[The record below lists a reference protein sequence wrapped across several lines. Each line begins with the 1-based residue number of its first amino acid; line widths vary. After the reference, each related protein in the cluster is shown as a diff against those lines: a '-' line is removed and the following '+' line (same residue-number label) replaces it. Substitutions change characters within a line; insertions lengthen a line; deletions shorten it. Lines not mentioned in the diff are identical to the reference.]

1 MALGLKIFQKAATQ
15 TQEVWEEPTLPR
27 EFCISDNNSKY
38 HFGLLESSGLTKVA
52 KIQALLWY

>member
-1 MALGLKIFQKAATQ
+1 MALGLKVFQKTAIH

-27 EFCISDNNSKY
+27 EFCGSNSKF

-52 KIQALLWY
+52 DTIPVVVLT